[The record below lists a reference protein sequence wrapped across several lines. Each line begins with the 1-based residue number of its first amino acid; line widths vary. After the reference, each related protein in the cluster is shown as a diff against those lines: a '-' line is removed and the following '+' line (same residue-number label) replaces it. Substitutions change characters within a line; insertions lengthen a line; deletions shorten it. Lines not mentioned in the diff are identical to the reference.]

1 MEGRGEVELPL
12 GPDRVDARAVSA
24 GRRHEV
30 ADPRTGRK
38 AEHAGSRDGTHD
50 LDDDLASGS
59 GAGARLDAAPGAPD
73 EPATPDAPGAARA
86 EPPSTT
92 TAPSGAPENART
104 KATTPNA
111 TAATTVA
118 TTFKMAGDINA

>member
-24 GRRHEV
+24 RRRDEV

-38 AEHAGSRDGTHD
+38 AEHARSRDGTHD

-59 GAGARLDAAPGAPD
+59 EPAPGSTRPAPDDPAAPDP
-73 EPATPDAPGAARA
+73 PGTTRAA
-86 EPPSTT
+86 PPSTT
-92 TAPSGAPENART
+92 TAPSDAPENART
-104 KATTPNA
+104 KATTANA
-111 TAATTVA
+111 MAATTVA
-118 TTFKMAGDINA
+118 TTFRIAGDISA